1 MAASIWAR
9 TQPNEAAMTRSLLVL
24 VTAFALSGC
33 VSTVVG
39 AAAGAAVGVTTGVV
53 GTTAKVGAKAVGAT
67 ARAVIPG
74 DSKKDE
80 EAESED

>member
-1 MAASIWAR
+1 
-9 TQPNEAAMTRSLLVL
+9 MTRSLLIL
-24 VTAFALSGC
+24 VAFGLSGC

-39 AAAGAAVGVTTGVV
+39 ATAGAAVGVTTAVV

-74 DSKKDE
+74 DSKEDE
-80 EAESED
+80 ETED

>member
-1 MAASIWAR
+1 
-9 TQPNEAAMTRSLLVL
+9 MTRSLLVL
-24 VTAFALSGC
+24 VIAAGLSGC

-39 AAAGAAVGVTTGVV
+39 ATAGAAVGVTTAVV

-80 EAESED
+80 ADAED

>member
-1 MAASIWAR
+1 
-9 TQPNEAAMTRSLLVL
+9 MTRSLLIL
-24 VTAFALSGC
+24 LAFGLSGC

-39 AAAGAAVGVTTGVV
+39 ATAGAAVGVTTAVV

-80 EAESED
+80 EEKSED

>member
-1 MAASIWAR
+1 MIR
-9 TQPNEAAMTRSLLVL
+9 IVLVL
-24 VTAFALSGC
+24 SALVLSGC

-39 AAAGAAVGVTTGVV
+39 ATAGAAVGVTTAVV

-74 DSKKDE
+74 DSE
-80 EAESED
+80 EEGKGED

>member
-39 AAAGAAVGVTTGVV
+39 
-53 GTTAKVGAKAVGAT
+53 TTAKVGAKAVGAT

-80 EAESED
+80 EAGSED

>member
-1 MAASIWAR
+1 MAASIGPQTR
-9 TQPNEAAMTRSLLVL
+9 PNQAAMTRCLLILTLAVG
-24 VTAFALSGC
+24 LSGC
-33 VSTVVG
+33 VGTVVG
-39 AAAGAAVGVTTGVV
+39 ATAGAAVGVTTAVV

-80 EAESED
+80 DEAED

>member
-1 MAASIWAR
+1 
-9 TQPNEAAMTRSLLVL
+9 MTRSLLIL
-24 VTAFALSGC
+24 VVAFGLSGC

-39 AAAGAAVGVTTGVV
+39 ATAGAAVGVTTAVV

-74 DSKKDE
+74 DGKDADE
-80 EAESED
+80 KSED

>member
-1 MAASIWAR
+1 
-9 TQPNEAAMTRSLLVL
+9 MTRAPLILVI
-24 VTAFALSGC
+24 AAGLSGC

-39 AAAGAAVGVTTGVV
+39 AAAGAAVGVTTAVV

-74 DSKKDE
+74 DSKDE
-80 EAESED
+80 EEKSED

>member
-1 MAASIWAR
+1 
-9 TQPNEAAMTRSLLVL
+9 MTRSLLIL
-24 VTAFALSGC
+24 VVAFGLSGC

-39 AAAGAAVGVTTGVV
+39 ATVGAAVGVTTAVV

-74 DSKKDE
+74 DSKDE
-80 EAESED
+80 KAEED

>member
-1 MAASIWAR
+1 
-9 TQPNEAAMTRSLLVL
+9 MTRSLLIL
-24 VTAFALSGC
+24 LAFGLSGC

-39 AAAGAAVGVTTGVV
+39 ATAGAAVGVTTAVV

-74 DSKKDE
+74 DSKDADE
-80 EAESED
+80 KSED

>member
-39 AAAGAAVGVTTGVV
+39 
-53 GTTAKVGAKAVGAT
+53 TTAKVGAKAVGAT

>member
-1 MAASIWAR
+1 
-9 TQPNEAAMTRSLLVL
+9 MTRILLLVS
-24 VTAFALSGC
+24 AFVLSGC
-33 VSTVVG
+33 VGTVVG
-39 AAAGAAVGVTTGVV
+39 ATTGAAVGVTTAVV

-80 EAESED
+80 AEKD

>member
-1 MAASIWAR
+1 MKRTALLIALAA
-9 TQPNEAAMTRSLLVL
+9 
-24 VTAFALSGC
+24 FGLSGC

-39 AAAGAAVGVTTGVV
+39 AGVGAAVGVTGAVV

-74 DSKKDE
+74 DSRDDE
-80 EAESED
+80 KSED

>member
-1 MAASIWAR
+1 
-9 TQPNEAAMTRSLLVL
+9 MTRSLLVL

-33 VSTVVG
+33 VST
-39 AAAGAAVGVTTGVV
+39 VV

>member
-1 MAASIWAR
+1 
-9 TQPNEAAMTRSLLVL
+9 MTRVLVL
-24 VTAFALSGC
+24 LSAFALSGC

-39 AAAGAAVGVTTGVV
+39 ATAGAAVGVTTAVV

-74 DSKKDE
+74 DSQKEDE
-80 EAESED
+80 PED